1 MVDEVT
7 TKKEQTKPVKKAA
20 AKITKKPANK
30 PKGKAGAKGK
40 YIEWVTPEGLLK
52 IGGWAK
58 DGLIDSEIASNI
70 GISPKTLIEWK
81 KRFPELCNALKETK
95 EIADRTVENA
105 HYKSATGYTVKIKKV
120 FKVRHVKYKDGK
132 RVSEDEELIEK
143 EEEMHVPANV
153 QAQISWLCNR
163 KPGDWKNI
171 RIIGLTGG
179 KGDGGPV
186 EMTVDWA
193 EEIKRAN
200 ERIAQRQAQEP

>member
-1 MVDEVT
+1 MSEVET
-7 TKKEQTKPVKKAA
+7 IKTEPIKPVKKTA
-20 AKITKKPANK
+20 AKITKKPASK

-40 YIEWVTPEGLLK
+40 YIEWITPEGLLK
-52 IGGWAK
+52 IGGWAR

-105 HYKSATGYTVKIKKV
+105 HYKSACGYTVLVKKNY
-120 FKVRHVKYKDGK
+120 KLKHVKYNDGK
-132 RVSEDEELIEK
+132 RVSEDEELVTK
-143 EEEMHVPANV
+143 EEEVHIPANV

-171 RIIGLTGG
+171 RIIGLTGR

-186 EMTVDWA
+186 EVTWA
-193 EEIKRAN
+193 DSESGDDNAET
-200 ERIAQRQAQEP
+200 

>member
-1 MVDEVT
+1 MSEVET
-7 TKKEQTKPVKKAA
+7 IKTEPIKPVKKTA
-20 AKITKKPANK
+20 AKNTKKPVAK
-30 PKGKAGAKGK
+30 PKNKAGAKGK
-40 YIEWVTPEGLLK
+40 YAEWITPEGLLK
-52 IGGWAK
+52 IGGWAR

-81 KRFPELCNALKETK
+81 KRFQELCNTLKQTK

-105 HYKSATGYTVKIKKV
+105 HYKSACGYTLKIKKV
-120 FKVRHVKYKDGK
+120 FKVKHVKYKDGK

-163 KPGDWKNI
+163 MPGKWKNI

-186 EMTVDWA
+186 EVTWA
-193 EEIKRAN
+193 DNDPGGDDNAET
-200 ERIAQRQAQEP
+200 

>member
-1 MVDEVT
+1 MSEVET
-7 TKKEQTKPVKKAA
+7 IKKAPIKPVKKTA
-20 AKITKKPANK
+20 AKITKKPASK

-40 YIEWVTPEGLLK
+40 YIEWITPEGLLK
-52 IGGWAK
+52 IGGWAR

-105 HYKSATGYTVKIKKV
+105 HYKSACGYTVLVKKNY
-120 FKVRHVKYKDGK
+120 KLKHVKYKDGK
-132 RVSEDEELIEK
+132 RVSEDEELVTK
-143 EEEMHVPANV
+143 EEEVHIPANV

-186 EMTVDWA
+186 EVTWA
-193 EEIKRAN
+193 DSESGDDNAET
-200 ERIAQRQAQEP
+200 

>member
-1 MVDEVT
+1 MSEERT
-7 TKKEQTKPVKKAA
+7 IKKEPIKPVRKSA
-20 AKITKKPANK
+20 AKNTKKPASK
-30 PKGKAGAKGK
+30 PKSKAGAKGK

-95 EIADRTVENA
+95 EVADRNVENA
-105 HYKSATGYTVKIKKV
+105 HYKSACGYTVLVKKNY
-120 FKVRHVKYKDGK
+120 KLKHVKYKDGK
-132 RVSEDEELIEK
+132 RVSEDEELVTK
-143 EEEMHVPANV
+143 EEEVHVPANV

-163 KPGDWKNI
+163 MPGKWKNI

-186 EMTVDWA
+186 EITWA
-193 EEIKRAN
+193 DN
-200 ERIAQRQAQEP
+200 EPGGGDEDAKA